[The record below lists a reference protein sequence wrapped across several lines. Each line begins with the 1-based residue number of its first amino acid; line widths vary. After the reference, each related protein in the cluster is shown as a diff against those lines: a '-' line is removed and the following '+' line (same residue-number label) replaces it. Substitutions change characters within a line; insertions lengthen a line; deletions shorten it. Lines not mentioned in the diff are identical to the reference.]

1 MMGAMVETVQWI
13 ERIEAKLK
21 LMRLMCLPGM
31 KHQIDELETLVERVK
46 QSAGKL
52 HE

>member
-1 MMGAMVETVQWI
+1 MMGAMVETVHWI

-21 LMRLMCLPGM
+21 LMRMMCQPGM
-31 KHQIDELETLVERVK
+31 KHQIDELETLIERVK

>member
-1 MMGAMVETVQWI
+1 MAGPMLEMVRWI

-31 KHQIDELETLVERVK
+31 KHQIDELETLIERVR
-46 QSAGKL
+46 QTAGKL
-52 HE
+52 KE

>member
-1 MMGAMVETVQWI
+1 MMGGMVETVQWI

-21 LMRLMCLPGM
+21 LMRMMCHPGM
-31 KHQIDELETLVERVK
+31 KHQIDELETLIERVK